1 MKFFSKYKNKPQVV
15 DGHRFPSIREAKR
28 YGELKL
34 LLQSGEIRGLVL
46 QPRYPL
52 RIQKKLIC
60 TYVADFRYTDKATGK
75 VVVEDCKGF
84 KTSVYKLKKKLIEAI
99 EGMTILET

>member
-15 DGHRFPSIREAKR
+15 DGLRFPSIREAKR

-46 QPRYPL
+46 QPRYRL
-52 RIQKKLIC
+52 RIQKKLVC
-60 TYVADFRYTDKATGK
+60 TYVADFSYTDKDGK

-99 EGMTILET
+99 EGITILET